1 MRHDTFSVPSV
12 LDTAEPGADGEVE
25 RWDGDA
31 FSAVDGSLSTLVMQL
46 VRALVGLTIAYLMG
60 RVLSDEVFHLSDSEA
75 GVGAATAIH
84 VALSGVALFLTSARP
99 IRRDLSVQRST
110 IAANEA
116 AMLQRVAQQ
125 AFLRDV
131 HDALEMSETEG
142 DALDVAGDAMAEAL
156 PGPAELLLAD
166 ASRAHLRRA
175 ASATGSE
182 APGCGVETP
191 WGCPAV
197 RRGRT
202 LTFDRSDHLGA
213 CPRLR
218 DRGGDPCSAVC
229 VQIGRAHV

>member
-1 MRHDTFSVPSV
+1 
-12 LDTAEPGADGEVE
+12 
-25 RWDGDA
+25 
-31 FSAVDGSLSTLVMQL
+31 
-46 VRALVGLTIAYLMG
+46 
-60 RVLSDEVFHLSDSEA
+60 
-75 GVGAATAIH
+75 
-84 VALSGVALFLTSARP
+84 
-99 IRRDLSVQRST
+99 
-110 IAANEA
+110 
-116 AMLQRVAQQ
+116 
-125 AFLRDV
+125 
-131 HDALEMSETEG
+131 
-142 DALDVAGDAMAEAL
+142 MAEAL

-229 VQIGRAHV
+229 VPITILGTPTAVIHAPGRSEERRVGKECVSTCRTRWSTYH